1 MSQIDR
7 QMEQIGPRR
16 GYAPL
21 ASVATLAAPL
31 HRSLGAR
38 PAAEPWLSRAC
49 QALQAALTVAAD
61 TISTWRE
68 RVRMR
73 RQLLLLD
80 DRLLRDIG
88 IDRLQARSEAE
99 KPFWRV

>member
-7 QMEQIGPRR
+7 EMEQIGRRR
-16 GYAPL
+16 GY

-31 HRSLGAR
+31 HGSLAGR
-38 PAAEPWLSRAC
+38 HAAEPWLPRAW
-49 QALQAALTVAAD
+49 QALHAALMAAAD
-61 TISTWRE
+61 TISIWRE
-68 RVRMR
+68 RTRMR

-88 IDRLQARSEAE
+88 IDRLQAQSEAA